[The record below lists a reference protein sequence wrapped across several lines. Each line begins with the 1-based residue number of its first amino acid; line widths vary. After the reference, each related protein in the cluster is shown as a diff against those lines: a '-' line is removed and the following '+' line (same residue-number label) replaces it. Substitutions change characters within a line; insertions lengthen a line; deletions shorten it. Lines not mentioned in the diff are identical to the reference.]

1 MVVVKPFKVYPQHSR
16 KLVELDPVPL
26 RPENTVVGCVIHAV
40 CGRVCKPFCL
50 NSTAVG
56 WDRYF
61 WASFVA
67 RLGAKVVPTSSVL
80 APGCAKILKNVIIIK
95 PILFT
100 LKDGADAT
108 DRTRRNR
115 LHAGTLLSTKYHV
128 R

>member
-56 WDRYF
+56 W
-61 WASFVA
+61 
-67 RLGAKVVPTSSVL
+67 
-80 APGCAKILKNVIIIK
+80 VIHAVCGRVRK
-95 PILFT
+95 Q
-100 LKDGADAT
+100 T
-108 DRTRRNR
+108 DT
-115 LHAGTLLSTKYHV
+115 
-128 R
+128 